1 MMQSS
6 IEAAFRALDRIPIL
20 DGQLIQNISVSTT
33 EKKIAH
39 NLKRIPKGFIVVDV
53 DNNCLVHRSS
63 ENTETYIHLTGSRVA
78 IISLWVF

>member
-6 IEAAFRALDRIPIL
+6 IESAFRSLDRVAIL
-20 DGQLIQNISVSTT
+20 DGQLIENIAVTT
-33 EKKIAH
+33 SEKTIAH

-63 ENTETYIHLTGSRVA
+63 EHTHANIYLTGSRVA
-78 IISLWVF
+78 NISLWVF